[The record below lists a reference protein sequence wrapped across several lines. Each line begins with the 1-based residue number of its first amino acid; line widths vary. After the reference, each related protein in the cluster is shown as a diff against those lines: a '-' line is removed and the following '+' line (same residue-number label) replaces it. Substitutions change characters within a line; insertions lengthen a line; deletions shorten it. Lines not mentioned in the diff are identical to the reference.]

1 MDQFQSSSLP
11 PILPV
16 SLAWATPM
24 VPHWSSCICSCPT
37 PPSSFQFIPPLWPEQ
52 LFFLTLYL
60 DIPLFCL
67 EGFSCLPQLLEN
79 SPFVMSPA
87 WPPIWVLPTPGIP
100 PMPLYG
106 SLCPGHTV
114 PFPFL
119 EQSQLL
125 FASRLLRVAKTILHL
140 PFTQLT
146 SHPLGSSQ
154 NRPSSRENLP
164 SLPLLG

>member
-11 PILPV
+11 PTLPV

-87 WPPIWVLPTPGIP
+87 WPPNLGAAHPRDP
-100 PMPLYG
+100 PHAPLFMD
-106 SLCPGHTV
+106 LCAPVTL
-114 PFPFL
+114 FPFHFWNNL
-119 EQSQLL
+119 SFFLPRASYVWPKL
-125 FASRLLRVAKTILHL
+125 F
-140 PFTQLT
+140 FTYL
-146 SHPLGSSQ
+146 
-154 NRPSSRENLP
+154 LP
-164 SLPLLG
+164 S

>member
-11 PILPV
+11 PTLPV

-52 LFFLTLYL
+52 PFFLTLYL

-87 WPPIWVLPTPGIP
+87 WPPNLGAAHPRDP
-100 PMPLYG
+100 PHAPLWISVPRSHC
-106 SLCPGHTV
+106 SLSISGTISASFC
-114 PFPFL
+114 L
-119 EQSQLL
+119 E
-125 FASRLLRVAKTILHL
+125 A
-140 PFTQLT
+140 LT
-146 SHPLGSSQ
+146 CGQNYSSLTFYPA
-154 NRPSSRENLP
+154 NFSSFGLQP
-164 SLPLLG
+164 K